1 MSKEIFRCKITCE
14 NEIEVLS
21 AMVQLYTASV
31 TVRREKKP
39 LRRKLSALLAYY
51 MKYGYNKYSKDLAAT
66 SMGVKT
72 TNLNVMNHELTKLGY
87 LIPSTKNFN
96 NKYLHPELEKLSE
109 YYKKGQ
115 LESFYLFQITNVTNG

>member
-1 MSKEIFRCKITCE
+1 
-14 NEIEVLS
+14 
-21 AMVQLYTASV
+21 MVQLYTASV

-87 LIPSTKNFN
+87 LIPSTKNFLILFSAQ
-96 NKYLHPELEKLSE
+96 KLDSIFLIKLSAPTPI
-109 YYKKGQ
+109 G
-115 LESFYLFQITNVTNG
+115 LINS

>member
-1 MSKEIFRCKITCE
+1 MKGEIFRCKITCE

-21 AMVQLYTASV
+21 AMVQLYAASV
-31 TVRREKKP
+31 TVRRDKKP
-39 LRRKLSALLAYY
+39 LRKKLASLLAYY
-51 MKYGYNKYSKDLAAT
+51 MKYGYSKDSKEIAAS

-72 TNLNVMNHELTKLGY
+72 TNLNVMNHELTRLGY

-96 NKYLHPELEKLSE
+96 NKNLHPELEKLSD

-115 LESFYLFQITNVTNG
+115 EESFYLFQITNESK